1 MPQFK
6 ESQTSTNRSLSGF
19 LSKQVRIHSFTP
31 EINNNTQVKNT
42 STIPK
47 MAYGTLRNETVLCEM
62 VLCETVLCETVTQ
75 VPMRLNFSR
84 WRPNPEN

>member
-47 MAYGTLRNETVLCEM
+47 MAYGTLRNETVLCE
-62 VLCETVLCETVTQ
+62 TVTQ
-75 VPMRLNFSR
+75 APMRLNFSR